1 MRLFGK
7 GYAIQHCV
15 SLFRKE
21 QEEKA
26 YKIYVTECLKAMTEN
41 TAKGCDEGMY
51 LKVHFK
57 DIAYEC
63 EKAPAPKTGAVS
75 QRIKKKLRS

>member
-26 YKIYVTECLKAMTEN
+26 YKIYITECLKVIAEN
-41 TAKGCDEGMY
+41 TAHACGDGAY

-57 DIAYEC
+57 DIAYESE
-63 EKAPAPKTGAVS
+63 EKPVPKEGAAS
-75 QRIKKKLRS
+75 QRIKEKLRS